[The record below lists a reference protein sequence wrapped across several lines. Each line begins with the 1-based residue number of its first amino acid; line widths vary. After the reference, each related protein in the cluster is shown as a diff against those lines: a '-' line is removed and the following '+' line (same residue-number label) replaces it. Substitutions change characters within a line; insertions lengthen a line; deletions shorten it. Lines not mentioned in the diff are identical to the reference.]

1 MSGSRKKTTDIQLTK
16 KLKEEGC
23 NESFIELSQRY
34 ENVFYKICQKYKNAL
49 QNVGIQPEDVYEEK
63 NVVLLK
69 CALSFD
75 PDRKTKFSTWLG
87 NYAKFT
93 CLNYI
98 NSKRYIFNSETDEL
112 HRYVE
117 ENQQAPTVE
126 VFTEESNIIFSCL
139 GRLRDKRIKKIFKM
153 RYFYV
158 SKKERTWK
166 CISDEIGVSIQTAIN
181 LHKKGLT
188 LIKNQV
194 GKKIR

>member
-1 MSGSRKKTTDIQLTK
+1 M
-16 KLKEEGC
+16 
-23 NESFIELSQRY
+23 
-34 ENVFYKICQKYKNAL
+34 
-49 QNVGIQPEDVYEEK
+49 YEEK

-75 PDRKTKFSTWLG
+75 PSRDTKFSTWLG

-112 HRYVE
+112 HKFIE
-117 ENQQAPTVE
+117 ESQQAPTIE
-126 VFTEESNIIFSCL
+126 VFTEESEIIFNCL
-139 GRLRDKRIKKIFKM
+139 KNLKDKRIEKIFKM
-153 RYFYV
+153 RYFYAH
-158 SKKERTWK
+158 KKERTWRY
-166 CISDEIGVSIQTAIN
+166 ISDKIGVSIQTAIN

-188 LIKNQV
+188 LAKNQV